1 MKIIYQRI
9 RSVFN
14 AVLNSK
20 KDMKKLFLI
29 LPILLFS
36 VSQVNA
42 QSVNV
47 EVQKNG
53 TTHEETICLPQSMT
67 YDIDSLLNEW
77 HSKNSLTPDNDCL
90 MKNENPTFSDS
101 VYIDR
106 LSRIP
111 AVMELTYND
120 IVRKFIELYSG
131 KLRKQVSF
139 MLGASNFYMPI
150 FEEALDAY
158 NIPQELKYL
167 PIIESALNPKA
178 TSPVGAAGLW
188 QFMIGTGKLYGL
200 ETNSIID
207 ERRDPIK
214 STWAAARYLRDL
226 YTIYKDWNLVIAAY
240 NCGTGNINKAIHRAN
255 GARDYWAIYNYL
267 PQETRGYVPAFIAAN
282 YVMTYYCDHNICPM
296 EAEISQNTDTVQVNK
311 SLHFEQISDICG
323 INIDQI
329 RSLNPQYKI
338 DVVPGN
344 TESCT
349 LRLPRNYINTFIDRQ
364 DTIYAYRAE
373 QLFSN
378 RPTVSPTVEVV
389 EEKPAVYKS
398 TRHSKKAKYASH
410 KVRSGQTLSDIAD
423 KYGVT
428 VKQLKKWNGLRGT
441 SIRAGKKIKIHK

>member
-1 MKIIYQRI
+1 
-9 RSVFN
+9 
-14 AVLNSK
+14 
-20 KDMKKLFLI
+20 MKKIFLI
-29 LPILLFS
+29 LPALFLC
-36 VSQVNA
+36 VSLANA
-42 QSVNV
+42 QTINV
-47 EVQKNG
+47 TVQKDG
-53 TTHEETICLPQSMT
+53 ATHEETIGLPISMT
-67 YDIDSLLNEW
+67 YDVDSLLNEW
-77 HSKNSLTPDNDCL
+77 HSKNSLKPDNNCM
-90 MKNENPTFSDS
+90 MKDENPSFSDS

-139 MLGASNFYMPI
+139 MLGASNFYMPM

-167 PIIESALNPKA
+167 PVIESSLNPKA

-188 QFMIGTGKLYGL
+188 QFMLGTGKIYGL
-200 ETNSIID
+200 ESNSIVD

-214 STWAAARYLRDL
+214 STWAAAKYLRDL

-240 NCGTGNINKAIHRAN
+240 NCGTGNINKAIRRAN

-296 EAEISQNTDTVQVNK
+296 EAELSENTDTVQVSK
-311 SLHFEQISDICG
+311 SLHFEQIADICG
-323 INIDQI
+323 ISIDQI

-338 DVVPGN
+338 DIVPGN
-344 TESCT
+344 TEICT
-349 LRLPRNYINTFIDRQ
+349 LRLPRNYINTFIDSQ
-364 DTIYAYRAE
+364 DTIYAYRADE
-373 QLFSN
+373 LFSN
-378 RPTVSPTVEVV
+378 RKTVEVK
-389 EEKPAVYKS
+389 EEVVKAV
-398 TRHSKKAKYASH
+398 TPKYTSH
-410 KVRSGQTLSDIAD
+410 KARYTSHKIRKGQTLSDIAD

-428 VKQLKKWNGLRGT
+428 VKQLKKWNGLRKN
-441 SIRAGKKIKIHK
+441 SISAGKRLKIRK